1 MYSQTPF
8 LLDPIFAHWL
18 QPLLPEVSV
27 QQIDTAEPFW
37 APK

>member
-8 LLDPIFAHWL
+8 LLPPIFA
-18 QPLLPEVSV
+18 PEVSV